1 MAHIR
6 FISVDR
12 KFNNVNQLSVKGGEK
27 VSVSIYLNNQQVQI
41 VLGTRGKKGVFN
53 DSYILNAPEGSII
66 NGIITDTSAFVGF
79 LKETWAK
86 YRLSKTDVHLVV
98 GGNKIHG
105 RKVDMPVMS
114 QAKTAQYLS
123 RELSDMGKEGED
135 YIVCYN
141 SLSGKS
147 DRKLRSFYVEMAD
160 TDLIKDY
167 VDIFKEAGITVKS
180 LVSAEGSI
188 LSLLD
193 KTINGYFKT
202 FILQIMN
209 GNIVT
214 NILWVDGSFNYY
226 NSVRCFNDVGTTG
239 YYEDCA
245 RSLSNLN
252 QFIQAHKIEQK
263 IEKILIAGS
272 DKLDMIYYGDLV
284 SAYGIDASVAVVN
297 QGLGSN
303 GEKNHRAQQVIYALC
318 GLYTDGKKESNFLA
332 NLGKAKKK
340 SGVSAEL
347 KKNVLILALTLGVM
361 AIVFFAAL
369 ALRLNRQ
376 IVYNRLVEYN
386 EDPTISSQALM
397 FDMVSQRRDALASRA
412 NSIKNVLDT
421 INTYPV
427 LTKDVEKILKD
438 TAKGYADI
446 EIGSFDAQNGL
457 VNVTA
462 EARDVERINQYIFR
476 LEEQEIFNSVKY
488 TGYTYN
494 QDGRWS
500 INVTCTFAESV
511 GREDVKNEK

>member
-1 MAHIR
+1 M
-6 FISVDR
+6 
-12 KFNNVNQLSVKGGEK
+12 
-27 VSVSIYLNNQQVQI
+27 SVSIYLNNQQVQI
-41 VLGTRGKKGVFN
+41 VTGSRGRKGVFS

-66 NGIITDTSAFVGF
+66 NGMITDTSSFVEF
-79 LKETWAK
+79 LKSTWSQYK
-86 YRLSKTDVHLVV
+86 LSKNDVHLVV

-105 RKVDMPVMS
+105 RKVEVPVLS
-114 QAKTAQYLS
+114 AAKTRQYLS
-123 RELSDMGKEGED
+123 RELADMEKEGEN
-135 YIVCYN
+135 YVFSYN
-141 SLSGKS
+141 ALSGKS
-147 DRKLRSFYVEMAD
+147 DKKVRSFYVEMAESE
-160 TDLIKDY
+160 LINDY
-167 VDIFKEAGITVKS
+167 VEIFKEAGITVKS

-245 RSLSNLN
+245 RSISNLN

-272 DKLDMIYYGDLV
+272 DKLDMVYYGDLV
-284 SAYGIDASVAVVN
+284 SAYGIDAPVAVVN
-297 QGLGSN
+297 QGLGPN
-303 GEKNHRAQQVIYALC
+303 GEKNHKAQQVIYALC
-318 GLYTDGKKESNFLA
+318 GLYTDGTNESNFLA
-332 NLGKAKKK
+332 NIGKKEKKANK
-340 SGVSAEL
+340 VNAEL
-347 KKNVLILALTLGVM
+347 KKNILIVLATLGIMFLIFLISFALRMTRQIKYDALT
-361 AIVFFAAL
+361 
-369 ALRLNRQ
+369 
-376 IVYNRLVEYN
+376 EYN
-386 EDPTISSQALM
+386 EDPLVVSQSQM
-397 FDMVSQRRDALASRA
+397 FDAVSARRDTLASRA

-446 EIGSFDAQNGL
+446 EIGSFDAENGL

-462 EARDVERINQYIFR
+462 KAKDVEKINQYIFR
-476 LEEQEIFNSVKY
+476 LEEQDIFNSVKY
-488 TGYTYN
+488 TGYNYN
-494 QDGRWS
+494 QDGTWS
-500 INVTCTFAESV
+500 INVTCTFAQSV
-511 GREDVKNEK
+511 GREDVANEE